1 MLIIG
6 DKEFENGQVSVRRQ
20 GHGDVGS
27 MFIAEF
33 VSYFAAELEKQG

>member
-6 DKEFENGQVSVRRQ
+6 DKEADNQQVSVRRQ

-27 MFIAEF
+27 MSVEEFIA
-33 VSYFAAELEKQG
+33 YFAAQLEM